1 MNIQNT
7 IPTSKVTGILVY
19 FFNDICTYYKD
30 KDHDVSDWGWNVTQ
44 KTVEYLFMCGFNNS
58 EICQELSR
66 HKDKSCVMYDN
77 LSPTL
82 WKDSLLKK
90 HAFYLH
96 RELIVVSPAP
106 YFDYIKNIEIVPK
119 FYYMPKIRYTAE
131 DVVDYF
137 YRKLSATSL
146 LMTEYKT
153 DIKTVYYLIR
163 KFDKLDYVQPI
174 DLILYA
180 IDEQVKQEP
189 DTYKL
194 IDITKNALALGKQM
208 QSEIMELRSQNKA
221 RNVWR

>member
-1 MNIQNT
+1 MNIQNS
-7 IPTSKVTGILVY
+7 IPTNKVTGILIY
-19 FFNDICTYYKD
+19 FFNDICTYYKNENTY
-30 KDHDVSDWGWNVTQ
+30 VSDWPWEKTR
-44 KTVEYLFMCGFNNS
+44 KTVEYLFMCGFNNT

-66 HKDKSCVMYDN
+66 HKEKSAVMYDD
-77 LSPTL
+77 LSSAL

-90 HAFYLH
+90 DAFYLH
-96 RELIVVSPAP
+96 RELTVISPAP
-106 YFDYIKNIEIVPK
+106 YFDYVKNIEIVPK

-137 YRKLSATSL
+137 YRKLSATNL

-153 DIKTVYYLIR
+153 DIKTVYYLVR
-163 KFDKLDYVQPI
+163 KFNKIDYVQPV

-194 IDITKNALALGKQM
+194 IDITKNLPILSKQM
-208 QSEIMELRSQNKA
+208 QSEILELKAKNKA
-221 RNVWR
+221 KNVWR